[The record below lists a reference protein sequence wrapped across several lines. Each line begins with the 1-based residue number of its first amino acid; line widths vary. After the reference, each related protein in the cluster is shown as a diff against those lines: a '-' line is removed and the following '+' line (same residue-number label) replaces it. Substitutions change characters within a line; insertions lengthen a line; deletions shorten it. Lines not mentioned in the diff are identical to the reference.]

1 MGIIFACRKKEL
13 EVVMGKFILRRK
25 DFRKLVAISTILL
38 TVACFLTY
46 YVNSHQTKANHSEGH
61 SSKVAYDITE
71 DSLKDSKPVVFG
83 DKNQFVL
90 APSKAHVTQNYI
102 VDLRF
107 VSYKGKD
114 VTVQKTD
121 GSEYILVTLD
131 LNDNFK
137 RKEYDLY
144 KATETYKKDAKIW
157 KVFDY
162 LTYEGKDLAII
173 ALVKDDVHY
182 TIDEYVGVDLSNGKV
197 EALPE
202 ELKTFYNQSDSKL
215 SAYNDGYY
223 SNVIRSASLNNI
235 AESYNLF
242 VSDSITHLESD
253 GEKGN
258 DDNAKALNLF
268 TDYPDFWNKIYG
280 NVSYSIYPRPESVS
294 AEEWLNATLH
304 WLAPAGGEDLT
315 VYAVKDGKKTDYPIK
330 SYADLEAW
338 KTSQPTE

>member
-1 MGIIFACRKKEL
+1 MGIISVCRKKEVK
-13 EVVMGKFILRRK
+13 VVMGKFILRRK
-25 DFRKLVAISTILL
+25 GKGKLIAISTILL

-46 YVNSHQTKANHSEGH
+46 YISSHQSKANHSKEH

-102 VDLRF
+102 ADLRF

-121 GSEYILVTLD
+121 GSEYILVTLA

-144 KATETYKKDAKIW
+144 KATEAYKKDAKIW

-202 ELKTFYNQSDSKL
+202 ELKTFYNQSDSKI
-215 SAYNDGYY
+215 G
-223 SNVIRSASLNNI
+223 RASCR
-235 AESYNLF
+235 ER
-242 VSDSITHLESD
+242 V
-253 GEKGN
+253 
-258 DDNAKALNLF
+258 
-268 TDYPDFWNKIYG
+268 
-280 NVSYSIYPRPESVS
+280 
-294 AEEWLNATLH
+294 
-304 WLAPAGGEDLT
+304 
-315 VYAVKDGKKTDYPIK
+315 
-330 SYADLEAW
+330 
-338 KTSQPTE
+338 

>member
-1 MGIIFACRKKEL
+1 M
-13 EVVMGKFILRRK
+13 
-25 DFRKLVAISTILL
+25 
-38 TVACFLTY
+38 
-46 YVNSHQTKANHSEGH
+46 
-61 SSKVAYDITE
+61 
-71 DSLKDSKPVVFG
+71 
-83 DKNQFVL
+83 
-90 APSKAHVTQNYI
+90 
-102 VDLRF
+102 
-107 VSYKGKD
+107 
-114 VTVQKTD
+114 
-121 GSEYILVTLD
+121 
-131 LNDNFK
+131 
-137 RKEYDLY
+137 
-144 KATETYKKDAKIW
+144 
-157 KVFDY
+157 
-162 LTYEGKDLAII
+162 
-173 ALVKDDVHY
+173 VKDDVHY

-258 DDNAKALNLF
+258 DDNAKTLNLF

-280 NVSYSIYPRPESVS
+280 DVSYSIYPRPESVS

-315 VYAVKDGKKTDYPIK
+315 VYAVKDGKKTDYPIET
-330 SYADLEAW
+330 YADLEAW
-338 KTSQPTE
+338 KASQPTE